1 MGLSSLLLAA
11 FLILFGLNA
20 LGLIAVSATV
30 SATVLGIVAL
40 IAGILF
46 LVEGYHPITIWPRN
60 QA

>member
-1 MGLSSLLLAA
+1 MGLSNLLLAA

-20 LGLIAVSATV
+20 LGLIAV

-46 LVEGYHPITIWPRN
+46 LVEGYHPITVWPRN